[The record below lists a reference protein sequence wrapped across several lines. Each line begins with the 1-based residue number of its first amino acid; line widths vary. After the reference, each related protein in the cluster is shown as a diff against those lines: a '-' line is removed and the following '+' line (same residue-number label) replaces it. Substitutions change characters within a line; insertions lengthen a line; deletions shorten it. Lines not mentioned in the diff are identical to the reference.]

1 MRVQRIRPVLAGYLI
16 AILSVAGAVAVT
28 FAILQTSGFRAAI
41 AFAYLLA
48 ILASAWWGYGPGLL
62 ACALC
67 FLVVPYAF
75 NPHFD
80 IHKIDP
86 NRVTLTVLISLL
98 VSRVS
103 VMTKRSQEL
112 LRQANEDL
120 ERRVAERTAALARS
134 NAELEQYAYVASHDL
149 QEPLRTINTM
159 AGLFV
164 KRYRG
169 QLGDDAE
176 ELLGYIE
183 AGVRRMHDLI
193 NDLLSYSRVMGDEY
207 KVTQGV
213 DLGNTL
219 EQVIGICKPE
229 LEATGA
235 VVTHDALP
243 TLPVEGLQLSQVFQ
257 NLLSN
262 AIKYRNPKEP
272 PRVHVG
278 ARHTAPQ
285 WTFSVADNGL
295 GIEPEYHERIFGL
308 FKRLHGA
315 EVPGTGI
322 GLAICKRII
331 ERHNGR
337 IWVESSPGAGSTFLF
352 TLPDPE
358 TTSAAD
364 GQLKLAK
371 MR

>member
-1 MRVQRIRPVLAGYLI
+1 MQRIRPVVAGYLI
-16 AILSVAGAVAVT
+16 AVVSVAAAVAIT

-48 ILASAWWGYGPGLL
+48 ILSSAWWGYGPGLL
-62 ACALC
+62 SCALSL
-67 FLVVPYAF
+67 FVAPYVF

-80 IHKIDP
+80 IHKTDL
-86 NRVTLTVLISLL
+86 NRVTLTVVIALL

-103 VMTKRSQEL
+103 VMTRRSQEL

-183 AGVRRMHDLI
+183 GGVRRMHDLI
-193 NDLLSYSRVMGDEY
+193 NDLLTFSRVMGDEH
-207 KVTQGV
+207 KVTETV
-213 DLGNTL
+213 DLEKTL
-219 EQVIGICKPE
+219 EQVVDVCKPE
-229 LEATGA
+229 LDAAGA

-243 TLPVEGLQLSQVFQ
+243 KLPVEALQLSQVFQ

-262 AIKYRNPKEP
+262 AIKYRKPEEP
-272 PRVHVG
+272 PRVHVA
-278 ARHTAPQ
+278 ARHTATE

-315 EVPGTGI
+315 QVPGTGI

-337 IWVESSPGAGSTFLF
+337 IWVESTPGAGSTFLF
-352 TLPDPE
+352 TLPDSGGM
-358 TTSAAD
+358 SAVD

-371 MR
+371 MK